1 MDTNK
6 LDQTADSLQDAGKSC
21 MVIGCTIPL
30 LIIIGTF
37 LVVVIGGLLG
47 SL

>member
-1 MDTNK
+1 MDINK

-30 LIIIGTF
+30 LNIIGTF